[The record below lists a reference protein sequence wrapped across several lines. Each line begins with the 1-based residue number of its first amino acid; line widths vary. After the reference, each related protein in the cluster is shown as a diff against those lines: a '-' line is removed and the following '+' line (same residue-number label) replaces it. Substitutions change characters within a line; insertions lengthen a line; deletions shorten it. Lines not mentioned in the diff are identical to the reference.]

1 MDVMDVTPT
10 FPAPPSRIRTAESW
24 VVQWDDDW
32 RLFLIGP
39 DVDREAGEPFWHT
52 ENVISFYHRVP
63 DPDGQLIRLLRMVF
77 ELDGPSA
84 HPRQALRVWLFLH
97 SAATLIDCALL
108 ARHEASATY
117 KRRRGAFKLAS
128 GHDLLEGCRPAPID
142 LR

>member
-1 MDVMDVTPT
+1 MDVMHMLSSFTP
-10 FPAPPSRIRTAESW
+10 PPGRIRTAESW

-39 DVDREAGEPFWHT
+39 DTDRETGEPFWHT

-63 DPDGQLIRLLRMVF
+63 DPDGQLIGLLRLVF

-84 HPRQALRVWLFLH
+84 HPRRTLRVWLFLH
-97 SAATLIDCALL
+97 TAATVIDCALL
-108 ARHEASATY
+108 ARHEASSSY
-117 KRRRGAFKLAS
+117 RRRRGNFKLAS
-128 GHDLLEGCRPAPID
+128 GQDLLAGCRPAAVD